1 MASEGLGSELWLPEV
16 IQAGLYLQRSF
27 CQGNV
32 AWEAE
37 TDSGQSRYS
46 IPCMLNKQLE
56 LSSHFHVSR
65 MFHSFYRA
73 LGCLAGIEWATCYG
87 HPDGR

>member
-16 IQAGLYLQRSF
+16 IQAGLYLERSF

-32 AWEAE
+32 AWEAD
-37 TDSGQSRYS
+37 TGSAQSTYS
-46 IPCMLNKQLE
+46 IPRMLNKQLGFTN
-56 LSSHFHVSR
+56 HFHVSH

-73 LGCLAGIEWATCYG
+73 LAA
-87 HPDGR
+87 